1 MWYISIVI
9 KKRQFMQIKIN
20 LKEESI
26 IREALTDLQNSM
38 VGQGVKYNTISDILN
53 KINNAGIVKSARTPK
68 VFINKQYMFSFE
80 DGGWNTVWAKTRRG
94 AIKAALKEY
103 KNSDTLTVNI
113 DSVHLAT
120 KSGLDSAMSLFH

>member
-1 MWYISIVI
+1 
-9 KKRQFMQIKIN
+9 MQIKLN

-26 IREALTDLQNSM
+26 IREALSDLQDSM

-80 DGGWNTVWAKTRRG
+80 DGGWNTVWAKTKRG

-120 KSGLDSAMSLFH
+120 KKGLDSAMSLFH

>member
-1 MWYISIVI
+1 
-9 KKRQFMQIKIN
+9 
-20 LKEESI
+20 
-26 IREALTDLQNSM
+26 M

-80 DGGWNTVWAKTRRG
+80 DGGWNTVWAKTKRG

-103 KNSDTLTVNI
+103 KNSDTLTVNV

-120 KSGLDSAMSLFH
+120 KRGLDSAMSLFH